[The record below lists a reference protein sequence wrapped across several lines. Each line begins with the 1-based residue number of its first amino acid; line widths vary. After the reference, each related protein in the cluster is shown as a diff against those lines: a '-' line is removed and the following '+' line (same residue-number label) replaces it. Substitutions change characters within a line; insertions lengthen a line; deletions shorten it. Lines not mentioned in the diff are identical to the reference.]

1 MSGTSLMVSSWVG
14 VAAGPTVGAGT
25 METTI
30 QAGDLSKFHASNFD
44 YSYIADILLVVAL
57 AAGYFFVHKYR
68 DTSVVKATRQVQ
80 KKEEQLLQDC
90 FEPRK
95 KSYTKTPDETRT
107 PLTTHMTAK
116 PKSGRS
122 SGSTSERHRQLNQ
135 QLCKLEH
142 AEEVLAMV
150 AESGMQMNG
159 VNLSTALHRVAK
171 WSKKQRLDVVEV
183 RGAPQ
188 WKKLVRL
195 THQKL
200 GELTAQGVANTL
212 WAVGTMQ
219 LPMEE
224 EPKFIADVI
233 AAAEEHVESFT
244 PQALA
249 NTAWACATMNWQHS
263 TLLGKVQRSCV
274 ASFSSFNP
282 QDLSNIA
289 WAFGTLGFL
298 SQAFLDGTA
307 KVALPMVA
315 ACKPGEMA
323 NIVWAFAR
331 ANQRP
336 KELFDRVAEVVT
348 SSADGLNSQALCTIA
363 WSFATVGHKDE
374 EMMAS
379 ILRAGNLKMRW
390 FSPKELSNL
399 LWACATM
406 NVGSDRFLDAACN
419 SVVRCRDNFAGEEVA
434 NVIWALATLK
444 FMHSQC
450 CEHLANTIL
459 RRRDEISAKALTNI
473 LWGYATLGHKNPAL
487 FVNLAEVVQSSVDCL
502 STTELITIAWSYSVC
517 GVRIPEMLQTLARAA
532 SGTLDQQQAEVL
544 STSFKK
550 LSFVCLPMGG
560 PEAATFCKI
569 PHSV

>member
-1 MSGTSLMVSSWVG
+1 
-14 VAAGPTVGAGT
+14 

-30 QAGDLSKFHASNFD
+30 QAGDLSKFHADNFD
-44 YSYIADILLVVAL
+44 ISYIADILLVVAL

-68 DTSVVKATRQVQ
+68 DASSVVKCSRQVE

-90 FEPRK
+90 FEPPRK
-95 KSYTKTPDETRT
+95 PIGKGLGETRA
-107 PLTTHMTAK
+107 PFVA
-116 PKSGRS
+116 PAAARAKSGRS
-122 SGSTSERHRQLNQ
+122 CGSTSERHRQLNQ

-150 AESGMQMNG
+150 GEFGMQMNG

-171 WSKKQRLDVVEV
+171 WSKKQRLDLAEV
-183 RGAPQ
+183 RDTAQ

-219 LPMEE
+219 LPIND

-249 NTAWACATMNWQHS
+249 NSAWACATMGWQHTS
-263 TLLGKVQRSCV
+263 LLGKVQRCCV
-274 ASFSSFNP
+274 SSFSSFNP

-298 SQAFLDGTA
+298 TQPFLDGTA

-348 SSADGLNSQALCTIA
+348 STADGLNSQALCTIA
-363 WSFATVGHKDE
+363 WSFATVGHTDE

-379 ILRAGNLKMRW
+379 ILRAGGLKMRW

-406 NVGSDRFLDAACN
+406 NVASDRFLDTACN
-419 SVVRCRDNFAGEEVA
+419 SVVRCRDSFTGEEVA

-444 FMHSQC
+444 FMCACRGTRDCCPPGCVTFVRAQAQPVLRAPSQC
-450 CEHLANTIL
+450 C
-459 RRRDEISAKALTNI
+459 
-473 LWGYATLGHKNPAL
+473 P
-487 FVNLAEVVQSSVDCL
+487 
-502 STTELITIAWSYSVC
+502 
-517 GVRIPEMLQTLARAA
+517 
-532 SGTLDQQQAEVL
+532 
-544 STSFKK
+544 
-550 LSFVCLPMGG
+550 
-560 PEAATFCKI
+560 AATR
-569 PHSV
+569 